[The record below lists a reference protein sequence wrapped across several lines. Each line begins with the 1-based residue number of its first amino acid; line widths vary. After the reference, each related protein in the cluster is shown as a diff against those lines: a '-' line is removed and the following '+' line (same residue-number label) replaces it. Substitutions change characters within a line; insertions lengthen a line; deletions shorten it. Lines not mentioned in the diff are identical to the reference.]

1 MYRVSI
7 TEATRCD
14 LAAEPVSLELPLS
27 AQARPEL
34 LPTAHPTP
42 STEVVDLGEVFGDDD
57 ETRQFAE
64 RYFRVQHTDLLFAN
78 AALFVEGVAERM
90 LVPLFMELKYERLSS
105 RYVSFLDIGGSHAHR
120 LRPLVEKLRIPTV
133 VITDLDPTEKKAGPK
148 GKMRWMATANTG
160 QAGLRCGNATLREW
174 HPKLQD
180 VDDFK
185 APTPAQLIWT
195 GVPDCKVR
203 FAWQLP
209 IAEAGNQW
217 PTTFEDSLILTNI
230 VWFKGLNKLA
240 EEAEDGDKEQKV
252 RPPTGA
258 LAEAAEVVA
267 GAATHADLLK
277 ALHALMRDSFSK
289 GDFAASIF
297 ERVAAGEDV
306 TCPKYIADALT
317 WLQDELD
324 PAESV
329 TP

>member
-1 MYRVSI
+1 M
-7 TEATRCD
+7 
-14 LAAEPVSLELPLS
+14 
-27 AQARPEL
+27 
-34 LPTAHPTP
+34 
-42 STEVVDLGEVFGDDD
+42 
-57 ETRQFAE
+57 
-64 RYFRVQHTDLLFAN
+64 
-78 AALFVEGVAERM
+78 
-90 LVPLFMELKYERLSS
+90 
-105 RYVSFLDIGGSHAHR
+105 
-120 LRPLVEKLRIPTV
+120 

-148 GKMRWMATANTG
+148 GKMRWMATSNTG

-174 HPKLQD
+174 HPKLHN
-180 VDDFK
+180 VEDFK

-195 GVPDCKVR
+195 GAPDCKVR

-209 IAEAGNQW
+209 VAEAGNQW

-230 VWFKGLNKLA
+230 DWFKGLNKLA
-240 EEAEDGDKEQKV
+240 EEAEAAKAGCQHKAADGDKEKKV

-258 LAEAAEVVA
+258 LAEAAEVVV

-306 TCPKYIADALT
+306 TCPKYISDALS